1 MTEELKVCSKTDQ
14 MLDHSIHLKQRL
26 SPLPGMGMNDVVHL
40 SRNEVISV
48 PCLPFTDTNEE
59 EPPME
64 TSSKNGLN
72 VIEKP
77 EHVIHLIQRLS
88 PLSGM
93 GMNDVVHLS
102 GDEVISV
109 PCLPFKGEDESKEK
123 ASGQESSKST

>member
-1 MTEELKVCSKTDQ
+1 MTEELKICSKSDQ
-14 MLDHSIHLKQRL
+14 FLDHSIHLKQRL

-59 EPPME
+59 RPPAS
-64 TSSKNGLN
+64 SSKNGLN
-72 VIEKP
+72 DIEKP
-77 EHVIHLIQRLS
+77 EHIIQLIQRLS

-109 PCLPFKGEDESKEK
+109 PCLPFRGEDESKERPK
-123 ASGQESSKST
+123 DQEFSQST